1 MNRIHEIFHTF
12 DFSHP
17 KGSGGSQGIM
27 KYSPSNLTKKD
38 ALELSNTDFLPT
50 IKIVMS
56 NIILRDN
63 ETDR

>member
-27 KYSPSNLTKKD
+27 KSPPSNLIKKD
-38 ALELSNTDFLPT
+38 ALELSNTDFYLLKNSYVKYNT
-50 IKIVMS
+50 S
-56 NIILRDN
+56 
-63 ETDR
+63 